1 MRSNIIFCD
10 ICCFSSATSCA
21 TSLPSSLGALQIQDR
36 SPQSRPV
43 ASRNQSQT
51 HSDATDLNC
60 GDQSQFSG
68 ICNAPLGLALHCY
81 KVYAKINT
89 KIGNSIPCKI
99 VTPENFSSKVCTRDY
114 VGTTT
119 IYCADF
125 SELKIGSVGAS
136 PQVGE
141 AQRLVSCP
149 VLFSRAPGQ
158 VEPVDRFSRFMTQT
172 TSFRTRRCL
181 LGFTTIDDVI
191 WRNMPLKLPKSG
203 HGWAIFSKNAKIWKL
218 LYLRNGKSDQAEPHA
233 DDSD

>member
-114 VGTTT
+114 VGDDNYILCRFWWTENRFSGRFSPSRWSTTP
-119 IYCADF
+119 CV
-125 SELKIGSVGAS
+125 L
-136 PQVGE
+136 
-141 AQRLVSCP
+141 SCP
-149 VLFSRAPGQ
+149 FFSGAWSGRTGGPIFTLYDSNDVFPHKEVPFGVYNDRWRHLEKYAPKTPQKWAWMGNFQ
-158 VEPVDRFSRFMTQT
+158 PKCQ
-172 TSFRTRRCL
+172 
-181 LGFTTIDDVI
+181 
-191 WRNMPLKLPKSG
+191 NMKIALSPK
-203 HGWAIFSKNAKIWKL
+203 
-218 LYLRNGKSDQAEPHA
+218 R
-233 DDSD
+233 